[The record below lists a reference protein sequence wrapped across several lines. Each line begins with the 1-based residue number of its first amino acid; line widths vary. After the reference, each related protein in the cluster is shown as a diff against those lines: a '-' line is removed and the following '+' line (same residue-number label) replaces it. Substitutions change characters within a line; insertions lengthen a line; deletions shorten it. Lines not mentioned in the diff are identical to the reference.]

1 VAGERLSR
9 RRDGTGTAPYE
20 LTAQMAAPRERL
32 DRFRRTATGR
42 AAVLVALV
50 TLSTALVGG
59 GLAIFGVRVNVGAVA
74 LIIFM
79 VIVIEQAVAALLQD
93 EVQSP
98 ADGANAPSESE
109 LADAFGSYNVLR
121 FEVRSSL
128 GDAEQFAR
136 LLAPTV
142 VELADDRLLRGH
154 GITRIE
160 QPEKARS
167 LLGEQLWSITSGE
180 FIAAQLQIG
189 DFEQLIDKL
198 ESL

>member
-1 VAGERLSR
+1 
-9 RRDGTGTAPYE
+9 
-20 LTAQMAAPRERL
+20 MAATRERL
-32 DRFRRTATGR
+32 DRFRRTAVGK
-42 AAVLVALV
+42 AAVLVALLA
-50 TLSTALVGG
+50 LSTAIVSG

-74 LIIFM
+74 LIIFTM
-79 VIVIEQAVAALLQD
+79 IVIEQAIAALLQH
-93 EVQSP
+93 ET
-98 ADGANAPSESE
+98 ATAPPDDASASSESE
-109 LADAFGSYNVLR
+109 TADAFGSYNVLR

-160 QPEKARS
+160 QPAKAQS
-167 LLGEQLWSITSGE
+167 LLGEQLWAITSGE
-180 FIAAQLQIG
+180 FTASRLQVG
-189 DFEQLIDKL
+189 DLEQLIDKL

>member
-1 VAGERLSR
+1 
-9 RRDGTGTAPYE
+9 
-20 LTAQMAAPRERL
+20 MAAPPERL
-32 DRFRRTATGR
+32 DRFRRTAVGK

-50 TLSTALVGG
+50 ILSTGLVGG
-59 GLAIFGVRVNVGAVA
+59 GLAIFGVRVNVGVVA

-79 VIVIEQAVAALLQD
+79 VIVIEQAVAALLHD
-93 EVQSP
+93 EAQSP
-98 ADGANAPSESE
+98 ADGASAPRESE
-109 LADAFGSYNVLR
+109 FEDAFGSYNVLR

-142 VELADDRLLRGH
+142 VELADDRLLRRH

-160 QPEKARS
+160 QPAKARS
-167 LLGEQLWSITSGE
+167 LLGDQLWAITSGE
-180 FIAAQLQIG
+180 FIAARLQIG
-189 DFEQLIDKL
+189 DLEQLIDKL